1 MSGIWLPIAGVLA
14 LFNLILVLDG
24 IIDQQ
29 LAAYL
34 GFYEFTGLPLILG
47 LGVLVAS
54 VLLYFYR
61 RVVQDKA
68 KITFRDRDVPTMP
81 NEEQMKLLREESVSV

>member
-1 MSGIWLPIAGVLA
+1 LPIAGLLA
-14 LFNLILVLDG
+14 LFNLILVLEG
-24 IIDQQ
+24 VFDQD
-29 LAAYL
+29 LAAYI
-34 GFYEFTGLPLILG
+34 GFYEFTGLPLFLG

-68 KITFRDRDVPTMP
+68 KITFRDRNVPSMP
-81 NEEQMKLLREESVSV
+81 NEEQMKLLREESMA